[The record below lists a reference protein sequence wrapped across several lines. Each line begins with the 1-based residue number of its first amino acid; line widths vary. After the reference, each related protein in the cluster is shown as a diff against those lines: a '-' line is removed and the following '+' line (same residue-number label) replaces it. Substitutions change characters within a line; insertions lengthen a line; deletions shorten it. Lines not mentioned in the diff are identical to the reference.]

1 MASRNLAELLRC
13 LVRGNVECI
22 LVGGMAGVMRGA
34 PVVTAEVDIVHN
46 SDSENVGRLVKVLE
60 ELQAVYRHDDRRL
73 RPTVSHLLGS
83 GHQLLVT
90 RLGPLDA
97 LGALDNETYAELV
110 SYSSAMELGEGLTIL
125 VLELPKLIEL
135 KRNAGRPKDLAVL
148 PVLEAT
154 LELTRKRNR
163 E

>member
-13 LVRGNVECI
+13 LVRGKVECI

-34 PVVTAEVDIVHN
+34 PVVTADVDIVHRREL
-46 SDSENVGRLVKVLE
+46 DNVKRMVRVLV
-60 ELQAVYRHDDRRL
+60 ELRAVYRHDDRRL
-73 RPTVSHLLGS
+73 QPTESHLMGP

-97 LGALDNETYAELV
+97 LGALDNETYAELLDQ
-110 SYSSAMELGEGLTIL
+110 SSPMELGEGFSIL

-135 KRNAGRPKDLAVL
+135 KRNAGRPKDLAML

-154 LELTRKRNR
+154 LELTRK
-163 E
+163 

>member
-34 PVVTAEVDIVHN
+34 PVVTADIDIVHRREP
-46 SDSENVGRLVKVLE
+46 DNVKRLVQILT
-60 ELQAVYRHDDRRL
+60 ELQAVYRHDDRGL
-73 RPTVSHLLGS
+73 RPTESHLMGP

-97 LGALDNETYAELV
+97 LGALDSETYAELV
-110 SYSSAMELGEGLTIL
+110 SQSSPMELGEGLSIL
-125 VLELPKLIEL
+125 VLELSKLIEL

-154 LELTRKRNR
+154 LELTRK
-163 E
+163 

>member
-13 LVRGNVECI
+13 LVKGNVECI

-34 PVVTAEVDIVHN
+34 PVVTADVDIVHRREP
-46 SDSENVGRLVKVLE
+46 DNVKRLVRVLE

-73 RPTVSHLLGS
+73 RPTESHLMGP
-83 GHQLLVT
+83 GHQLLIT

-97 LGALDNETYAELV
+97 LGALDNETYVELV
-110 SYSSAMELGEGLTIL
+110 GHASPLELGEGLSIL
-125 VLELPKLIEL
+125 VLELLKLIEL
-135 KRNAGRPKDLAVL
+135 KYNAGRPKDLAVL

-154 LELTRKRNR
+154 LELTRK
-163 E
+163 

>member
-13 LVRGNVECI
+13 LVRGKVDFI

-34 PVVTAEVDIVHN
+34 PVVTADVDVVHRREP
-46 SDSENVGRLVKVLE
+46 DNVQRFLQVLG

-73 RPTVSHLLGS
+73 RPTESHLMGP
-83 GHQLLVT
+83 GHQLLST
-90 RLGPLDA
+90 NLGPLDA
-97 LGALDNETYAELV
+97 LGAIGGETYAELV
-110 SYSSAMELGEGLTIL
+110 RHSSTMDIGEGLAML

-135 KRNAGRPKDLAVL
+135 KRRAGRPKDLAVM

-154 LELTRKRNR
+154 LDLTRKRD
-163 E
+163 

>member
-13 LVRGNVECI
+13 LVKGNVECI

-34 PVVTAEVDIVHN
+34 PVVTADVDIVHRRET
-46 SDSENVGRLVKVLE
+46 DNVKRLVRVLE

-73 RPTVSHLLGS
+73 RPTESHLMGP
-83 GHQLLVT
+83 GHQLLST

-97 LGALDNETYAELV
+97 LGALDGETYAELV
-110 SYSSAMELGEGLTIL
+110 GHSSPLELGEGLSIL
-125 VLELPKLIEL
+125 VLELSKLIEL

-154 LELTRKRNR
+154 LELTRK
-163 E
+163 

>member
-34 PVVTAEVDIVHN
+34 PVVTADVDIVHRREP
-46 SDSENVGRLVKVLE
+46 DNVERLVRVLE
-60 ELQAVYRHDDRRL
+60 ELQAVYRHDDRHL
-73 RPTVSHLLGS
+73 RPTESHLMGP

-90 RLGPLDA
+90 RFGPLDA
-97 LGALDNETYAELV
+97 LGALDHETYAELA
-110 SYSSAMELGEGLTIL
+110 SHASTMELGEGLSIL

-154 LELTRKRNR
+154 LELTRKRD
-163 E
+163 

>member
-13 LVRGNVECI
+13 LVRGNVDCI

-34 PVVTAEVDIVHN
+34 PVVTTDVDIVHRREP
-46 SDSENVGRLVKVLE
+46 DNVKRLVGVLD

-73 RPTVSHLLGS
+73 RPTESHLKGP

-110 SYSSAMELGEGLTIL
+110 GQSSPMELGEGLSIL

-154 LELTRKRNR
+154 LELTRK
-163 E
+163 

>member
-1 MASRNLAELLRC
+1 MASRNLVELLRC

-34 PVVTAEVDIVHN
+34 PVVTSDVDIVHRR
-46 SDSENVGRLVKVLE
+46 DPDNVNRLVRVFE
-60 ELQAVYRHDDRRL
+60 ELQAVYRHDSRRL
-73 RPTVSHLLGS
+73 RPTESHLMGP

-90 RLGPLDA
+90 RFGPLDA

-110 SYSSAMELGEGLTIL
+110 GQSSPMELGEGLTIP
-125 VLELPKLIEL
+125 VLELSKLIEL

-154 LELTRKRNR
+154 LELTRK
-163 E
+163 